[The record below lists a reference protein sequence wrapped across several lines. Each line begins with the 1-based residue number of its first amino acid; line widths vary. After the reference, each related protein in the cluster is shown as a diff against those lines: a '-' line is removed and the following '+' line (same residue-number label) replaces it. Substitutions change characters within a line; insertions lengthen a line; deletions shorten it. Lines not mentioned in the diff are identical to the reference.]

1 MAYQCEVKEQA
12 SRPTLSVRTRTSVG
26 KLPEIMGQTYGMI
39 AQYLGSLG
47 EQPAGPPFAAY
58 HNMDM
63 EDLDVEIGFPVSRE
77 IAGRG
82 DIQAGQLP
90 GGRVATC
97 LHVGPYGDIAAAY
110 NALSE
115 WVEAEGHEPA
125 GVAYEM
131 YLNDPNETPPEALM
145 TQIVYPLETD

>member
-1 MAYQCEVKEQA
+1 MAYQCEVKEQT
-12 SRPTLSVRTRTSVG
+12 SQPTLAVRTRTSVA
-26 KLPEIMGQTYGMI
+26 KLPEVMGQTYGTI

-63 EDLDVEIGFPVSRE
+63 EDLDVEIGFPVSRD

-82 DIQAGQLP
+82 DIQAGRLP
-90 GGRVATC
+90 EGRVATC
-97 LHVGPYGDIAAAY
+97 IHIGPYGEIADAY

-115 WVEAEGHEPA
+115 WVEAEGYEPT

-145 TQIVYPLETD
+145 TQIVYPLETA